1 MSGNTGGKGGKKY
14 GRNSKSCLTYFNNGT
29 RLKNKVKKVTRH
41 AKRFPN
47 DDRARG
53 WLRANA

>member
-1 MSGNTGGKGGKKY
+1 MSGNTGGKKY

-29 RLKNKVKKVTRH
+29 RLKNKVKKVRRH